1 MLKENGDSHLNLVR
15 NKAGITAIEHTSVK
29 GLKNERKD
37 ELTEEF
43 ADRSFDLDCWRNAKE
58 VYHKALYVRIHA
70 EGSSP
75 NASYK
80 VKERWPARNF
90 DVFYMHSECHINP

>member
-1 MLKENGDSHLNLVR
+1 
-15 NKAGITAIEHTSVK
+15 VK

-58 VYHKALYVRIHA
+58 VYNKALYVRIHA

-80 VKERWPARNF
+80 AKERWPARNF
-90 DVFYMHSECHINP
+90 DAFYMHG